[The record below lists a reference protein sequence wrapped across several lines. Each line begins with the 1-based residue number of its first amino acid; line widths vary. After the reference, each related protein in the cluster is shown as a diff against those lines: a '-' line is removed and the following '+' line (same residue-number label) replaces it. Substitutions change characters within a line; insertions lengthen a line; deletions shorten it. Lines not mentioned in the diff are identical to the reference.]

1 MPWGDG
7 TGPLGMGPMTGR
19 GFGFCSG
26 YNRPGAE
33 TPRFGRGFRR
43 GRGFGPGRGPGF
55 RAGYPGPD
63 YRAAGFA
70 YGPRP
75 YARQE
80 MNPELERQELE
91 LEANHLRESLANL
104 EKRIADLQ
112 SEENKQE
119 S

>member
-1 MPWGDG
+1 
-7 TGPLGMGPMTGR
+7 
-19 GFGFCSG
+19 
-26 YNRPGAE
+26 
-33 TPRFGRGFRR
+33 
-43 GRGFGPGRGPGF
+43 
-55 RAGYPGPD
+55 
-63 YRAAGFA
+63 
-70 YGPRP
+70 
-75 YARQE
+75 